1 VALCGGAG
9 CLDLRSL
16 NSQDT
21 RLGAKSTASIA
32 CAHDFVARERKK
44 YKGFLRG
51 GAKGASVS
59 PVVIVLT
66 TWPATSDAGALART
80 LVDERLAACVNVLA
94 QMQSTYRWK
103 DAIESE
109 AERQILIK
117 TTESRLAALEARLRE
132 LHPYDVPE
140 FLMIRIDRGA
150 ESYVAWLED
159 AVARRP

>member
-1 VALCGGAG
+1 LRGGAG
-9 CLDLRSL
+9 NVDLRSL

-32 CAHDFVARERKK
+32 CADDFVAHERKK
-44 YKGFLRG
+44 YKAFVLGIT
-51 GAKGASVS
+51 KGASVS
-59 PVVIVLT
+59 PVVVVLT
-66 TWPATSDAGALART
+66 TWPATSDAGALAHT

-109 AERQILIK
+109 TERQILIK

-132 LHPYDVPE
+132 LHPYEVPE
-140 FLMIRIDRGA
+140 FLVVRAERGSNA
-150 ESYVAWLED
+150 YVDW
-159 AVARRP
+159 VASATQT